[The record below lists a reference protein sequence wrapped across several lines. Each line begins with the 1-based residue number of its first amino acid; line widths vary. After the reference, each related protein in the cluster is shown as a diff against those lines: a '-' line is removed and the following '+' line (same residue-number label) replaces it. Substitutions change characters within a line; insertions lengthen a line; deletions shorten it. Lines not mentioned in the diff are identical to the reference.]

1 VALDFRRSVVSMSGD
16 PVTLLDWR
24 CRMDG
29 AFAAA
34 RAASAPAEGQCPL
47 ATPGN
52 AVPARVATGLGA
64 RVFMPAMD
72 VPTVGRMAGIAS
84 SQGVTF
90 YVIKYAQ

>member
-1 VALDFRRSVVSMSGD
+1 MVMCRGARLPARSVVSMSGD

-52 AVPARVATGLGA
+52 AVPARVAT
-64 RVFMPAMD
+64 R
-72 VPTVGRMAGIAS
+72 GRPP
-84 SQGVTF
+84 
-90 YVIKYAQ
+90 